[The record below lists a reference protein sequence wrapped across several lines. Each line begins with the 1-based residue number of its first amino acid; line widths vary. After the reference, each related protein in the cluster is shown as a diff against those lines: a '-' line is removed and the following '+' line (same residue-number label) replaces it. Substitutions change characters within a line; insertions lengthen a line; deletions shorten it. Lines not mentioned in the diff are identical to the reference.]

1 MGYSGAMA
9 HRPIQVYLETSDK
22 KVFACAQDWPGWCR
36 AGRDEELALAAL
48 ADAAPRYA
56 EVARAAGVD
65 FPAADAAAEFEV
77 VQRTPGGSGT
87 AFGVPG
93 ASSKADRAPVEP
105 AEAERLATLVAAAWT
120 IFDRTRA
127 RSPES
132 LRKGPR
138 GGGRDRDKMTGHV
151 MDSDSAYA
159 HEIGLKQPPPPIDD
173 AKAIAV
179 MRDAMLAV
187 LRQPSD
193 GQPLAGRRWLHR
205 YAARRIAWHALDHA
219 WEMEDRAEPE

>member
-1 MGYSGAMA
+1 MPDKRIA
-9 HRPIQVYLETSDK
+9 VYLETSDK

-36 AGRDEELALAAL
+36 AGRDEDLALQAL

-56 EVARAAGVD
+56 RVPKQAKVD
-65 FPAADAAAEFEV
+65 FPDADAATAFDV
-77 VQRTPGGSGT
+77 VQRIPGGAGT

-93 ASSKADRAPVEP
+93 ASSKADRGPVKA
-105 AEAERLATLVAAAWT
+105 AEAERLAALVEASWA

-127 RSPES
+127 TSPES

-138 GGGRDRDKMTGHV
+138 GGGRDRDKMAFHV
-151 MDSDSAYA
+151 MEADSAYA
-159 HEIGLKQPPPPIDD
+159 HELGLKHRPPAIDD
-173 AKAIAV
+173 MKAIRA
-179 MRDAMLAV
+179 MRDDILRVLAE
-187 LRQPSD
+187 PSD

-219 WEMEDRAEPE
+219 WEMEDRAEPG